1 MDKRPDGA
9 VRIDTTIIAIYSFMS
24 QTYSRLI
31 VKKYV
36 NDICARNRVST
47 RRGFS
52 LLELLIV
59 VAILMVLGI
68 IAIPNMMIVIS
79 NARLQGGGTNLSG
92 LLQNSRALAIGK
104 NSTMTTHFT
113 ILGNGPV
120 AYVKQADD
128 VSGLSDKDPQV
139 QLGAPLTK
147 VTTPTGSGAPA
158 ALTSGELGFTPV
170 TTDPSFNSRGLP
182 CAYSG
187 GVCPTSGFVY
197 YFRDNRS
204 MGKSGWIAV
213 SISPA
218 GRIKRWIYSGTSWV
232 S

>member
-1 MDKRPDGA
+1 VKNNIRTNRKWNG
-9 VRIDTTIIAIYSFMS
+9 VSS
-24 QTYSRLI
+24 QS
-31 VKKYV
+31 
-36 NDICARNRVST
+36 
-47 RRGFS
+47 GFS
-52 LLELLIV
+52 LFELLIV
-59 VAILMVLGI
+59 VAVLAIIAI
-68 IAIPNMMIVIS
+68 IAIPNMMTVIS

-104 NSTMTTHFT
+104 NITMTTHFT
-113 ILGNGPV
+113 VLGNGPI
-120 AYVKQADD
+120 AYVKQATD

-147 VTTPTGSGAPA
+147 VTTPTGPGAPA
-158 ALTSGELGFTPV
+158 VLTSGELGFTPV

-182 CAYSG
+182 CAYAG
-187 GVCPTSGFVY
+187 GVCPPSGFVY
-197 YFRDNRS
+197 YFRDNRPL
-204 MGKSGWIAV
+204 GKSGWIAV